1 MTVSLNRKFVGIIVL
16 LSCLAFYFLGV
27 MINRKIYGSGLSDV
41 VWVQQRTIKLNTSD
55 FETCVVEAARN
66 VSGVEV
72 IDTAY
77 DAVDIELNVKL
88 AKPIPHMGV
97 NVQHRND
104 GTAVIMFTGGA
115 GGTSESAEERAEI
128 TPLLNA
134 ITSAVQKRC

>member
-1 MTVSLNRKFVGIIVL
+1 
-16 LSCLAFYFLGV
+16 V

-55 FETCVVEAARN
+55 FETCVVDAARN

-88 AKPIPHMGV
+88 EMPIPHMGV
-97 NVQHRND
+97 NVVQHRND
-104 GTAVIMFTGGA
+104 GTAEIMFTGGA
-115 GGTSESAEERAEI
+115 GGTSETAEERAEI

-134 ITSAVQKRC
+134 ITNAIQKRCGN